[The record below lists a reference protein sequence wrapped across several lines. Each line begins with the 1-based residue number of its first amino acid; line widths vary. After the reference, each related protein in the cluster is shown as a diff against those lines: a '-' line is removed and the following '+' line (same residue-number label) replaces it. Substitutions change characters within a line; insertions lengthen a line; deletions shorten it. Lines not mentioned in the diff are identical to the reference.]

1 MCEAKSAFVSFLKIG
16 DEDDKDIRD
25 IEAGPRIMSSNS
37 SAGKM
42 LTCT

>member
-16 DEDDKDIRD
+16 DEDDKEGRD

-37 SAGKM
+37 SAGEIS
-42 LTCT
+42 TCT